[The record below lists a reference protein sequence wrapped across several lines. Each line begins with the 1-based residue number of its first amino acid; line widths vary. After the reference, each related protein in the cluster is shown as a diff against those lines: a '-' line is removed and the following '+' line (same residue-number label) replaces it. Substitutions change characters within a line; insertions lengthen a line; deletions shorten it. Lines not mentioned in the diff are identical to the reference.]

1 MHKIIKILLSTAV
14 VLGIQPV
21 VASPSKPEIVVD
33 TTISQ
38 APNQMMQLA
47 DSWGFTLTECQG
59 NVAVIRHDITGEE
72 ACIVPTS
79 ELKAGEFVY
88 DSANNKIY
96 SETIQQ
102 TSEYE
107 AEPATRAANTQ
118 EIVFDFT
125 NSYDYSTCL
134 DNILLAYE
142 NRQVELQHSA
152 KNECANNILNTF
164 GNRLSE
170 ETALE
175 LITAANTYATQDLDI
190 QLYPPFGLRRRVAI
204 NFGYVYDIDRNNE
217 EILKYVSANR

>member
-1 MHKIIKILLSTAV
+1 MHKIIKTLLSTGAV
-14 VLGIQPV
+14 FAIQPA
-21 VASPSKPEIVVD
+21 VAIPSNPEIVD
-33 TTISQ
+33 TEISQ

-47 DSWGFTLTECQG
+47 ETWGFTLADCQG
-59 NVAVIRHDITGEE
+59 NVAVIRHDVTGEQ
-72 ACIVPTS
+72 ACVAPTS
-79 ELKAGEFVY
+79 ELKAGEFIY
-88 DSANNKIY
+88 DSANNRIY
-96 SETIQQ
+96 SETTQE
-102 TSEYE
+102 TSNSDTDL
-107 AEPATRAANTQ
+107 ATREAPTQ

-152 KNECANNILNTF
+152 KNECAYNILNTF

-170 ETALE
+170 DTALE

-204 NFGYVYDIDRNNE
+204 NFGYVYEIDRNNE
-217 EILKYVSANR
+217 DILKYVSSNQ